1 MYLIEYQDDEMRK
14 AAEVSRDFSAA
25 VHLLIRIIVKNKSEP
40 ISIDEIVRICY
51 VW

>member
-1 MYLIEYQDDEMRK
+1 MVALGGGILNIKFEQ
-14 AAEVSRDFSAA
+14 
-25 VHLLIRIIVKNKSEP
+25 LIVKNKSEP

>member
-1 MYLIEYQDDEMRK
+1 MVILGII
-14 AAEVSRDFSAA
+14 
-25 VHLLIRIIVKNKSEP
+25 LIRIIIAKNKSEP